1 MSLQTVYEKFLQSPT
16 HQSLASDATLQYV
29 TTLKSINKDI
39 ANHLEDQNKNI
50 VKKKSEKIVSAVEG
64 SRSIAVVV
72 ETTLHFV
79 SHGGAYLPGL
89 DSFIIDKV
97 ATLPIV
103 SRSSKH
109 CSPHF

>member
-1 MSLQTVYEKFLQSPT
+1 MGLQAIYEKFLQSPT
-16 HQSLASDATLQYV
+16 HQSLAENATLQYI

-39 ANHLEDQNKNI
+39 PHHLDDQNKNA
-50 VKKKSEKIVSAVEG
+50 VKKKSEKIISTIEG
-64 SRSIAVVV
+64 PTAIAVVV
-72 ETTLHFV
+72 DTTLQFI

-103 SRSSKH
+103 S
-109 CSPHF
+109 